1 MKRTEGVPLRWH
13 QVMLGLWLGVVTSAW
28 AQSPQVPPAE
38 PAEPSH
44 AAPAVSEAAEPFV
57 SSEDSLAAANLVTRA
72 REHAAADRHQ
82 AAVRDYLAALDL
94 DIRLVETIAEGIA
107 YQRLWREDAERAI
120 FYFRRHMIRN
130 PDADNRE
137 VRQGLALA
145 LSWSGRQREA
155 IALYRQL
162 LTENPTD
169 GAPRIG
175 LGRSLIWNNNLRSG
189 FDTVREV
196 EISFPASMEEGR
208 ESARFLLQV
217 LDDATPPWEFR
228 ADWSH
233 DSDELDI
240 WRLTVAGAAELK
252 PSLLLLFIPAW
263 THYRQPAFAEIEA
276 WRLGA
281 ALITPLAHNWALH
294 AYGWY
299 ELFRSRENIFGE
311 GSRNSWHQPGTDI
324 WFTWLPTPRLRT
336 DFGGNVLPIETVPSL
351 TREITASTANASL
364 DWRFRHQW
372 SLGVAGQASRY
383 SDQNERLYGTARLQW
398 HREGRVEVAVAPVFT
413 YLDFKEPYPGNGY
426 WSPSWMRNASLEA
439 VLQSRWDRWTLRAE
453 GRLGR
458 EKELGSESI
467 TVGGLTLRLGW
478 RFSPR
483 ALLAVAGGYSE
494 SRLASPSGYRR
505 HYLSLALRAFF

>member
-1 MKRTEGVPLRWH
+1 
-13 QVMLGLWLGVVTSAW
+13 MLGWWLGVVTSTW
-28 AQSPQVPPAE
+28 AQSASVPPAE
-38 PAEPSH
+38 PAEPSQD
-44 AAPAVSEAAEPFV
+44 APAGSEPREPFV
-57 SSEDSLAAANLVTRA
+57 TPEDSLAAVNLVTRA

-120 FYFRRHMIRN
+120 FYFRRHLIRN
-130 PDADNRE
+130 PETDNRK

-155 IALYRQL
+155 IAQYRQL
-162 LTENPTD
+162 LRENPND
-169 GAPRIG
+169 GTSRIG
-175 LGRSLIWNNNLRSG
+175 LGRSMIWNNNLRSG

-196 EISFPASMEEGR
+196 EISFPATTHEGR

-217 LDDATPPWEFR
+217 LDDTTPPWEFQ

-233 DSDELDI
+233 DSDDLDI
-240 WRLTVAGAAELK
+240 WRLTAAGAAELK
-252 PSLLLLFIPAW
+252 PSLLLLFTPTW
-263 THYRQPAFAEIEA
+263 THYTQPGYAEIDA

-281 ALITPLAHNWALH
+281 GLITPLAHNWALH

-299 ELFRSRENIFGE
+299 ELFHSREAVFGAE
-311 GSRNSWHQPGTDI
+311 SRKSWHQPGTDI
-324 WFTWLPTPRLRT
+324 WFTWLPTSRLRT

-351 TREITASTANASL
+351 AREITASTASASL
-364 DWRFRHQW
+364 DWRFRRQW
-372 SLGVAGQASRY
+372 LLGVAGQASSY
-383 SDQNERLYGTARLQW
+383 SDQNDRLYGTARLQW
-398 HREGRVEVAVAPVFT
+398 QREGRVEVALAPVFT
-413 YLDFKEPYPGNGY
+413 YLDFKVPYPGNGY

-439 VLQSRWDRWTLRAE
+439 VLLSRWDRWTFRAE
-453 GRLGR
+453 GRIGR
-458 EKELGSESI
+458 EKEPGSETI

-478 RFSPR
+478 RLSAR
-483 ALLAVAGGYSE
+483 ALLAAAGGYSE

-505 HYLSLALRAFF
+505 HHLSLTLRAFF